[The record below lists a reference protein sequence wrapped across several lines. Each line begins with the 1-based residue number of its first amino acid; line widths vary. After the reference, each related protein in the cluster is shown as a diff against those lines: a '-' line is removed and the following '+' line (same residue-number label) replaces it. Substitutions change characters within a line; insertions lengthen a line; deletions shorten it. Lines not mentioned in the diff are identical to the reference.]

1 MTRTPTR
8 RAPKRLAALF
18 DYALLVTRADQPLKT
33 HKELNDAHGPRKS
46 KSGSGFPPRKVVVS
60 RNRVYQIADAKR
72 CRRFEVTHVRGA
84 RTASL
89 RASIRPSLGLSL
101 AYSSV
106 PGGDFFVKEHGEQAG
121 LGQVSS
127 RGALWLC

>member
-1 MTRTPTR
+1 METMR
-8 RAPKRLAALF
+8 RRSMIAGVVPCVR
-18 DYALLVTRADQPLKT
+18 PL
-33 HKELNDAHGPRKS
+33 
-46 KSGSGFPPRKVVVS
+46 VVS
-60 RNRVYQIADAKR
+60 SGPRVYQIADAKR